1 MVRCEQSES
10 HNARFVATPGSG
22 SYQSIR
28 PIQHSQ
34 ELAAIDVV
42 RGTKAVAV
50 HRTVDARDGRMQSN
64 SPSREISAMPL

>member
-1 MVRCEQSES
+1 MVRCERSES

-22 SYQSIR
+22 SCQSIR

-42 RGTKAVAV
+42 RGTKAIAV